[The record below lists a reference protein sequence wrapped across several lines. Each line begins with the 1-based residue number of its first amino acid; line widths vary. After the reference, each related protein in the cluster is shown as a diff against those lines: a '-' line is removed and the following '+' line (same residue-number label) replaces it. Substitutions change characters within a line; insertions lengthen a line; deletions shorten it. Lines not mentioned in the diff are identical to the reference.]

1 MKKENVLKEDAAVAQ
16 LDAELVV
23 EYLEANPKFFEQH
36 PRVLQ
41 RLSLKHEQQGSVSL
55 VERQQ
60 RVLREK
66 VATLEEEITTLM
78 SRAQQNEK
86 LFRQYSEMYQA
97 LLQAP
102 DFDAVMAA
110 LEHGFCEQMGLPALS
125 LKFVDNALPVAEQY
139 QFHADTHKQL
149 LSRRFNENSVY
160 LGRITKEEH
169 KLLFAD
175 NANIQS
181 VALIQ
186 VSTQKES
193 GTQAE
198 LGLLI
203 VGSQDPLHFDP
214 AMDYLLLS
222 QLQSLLGFIL
232 PEMLKREGK
241 K

>member
-1 MKKENVLKEDAAVAQ
+1 MKKEDLLAEDAAVAQ

-23 EYLEANPKFFEQH
+23 DYLEGNPKFFEQH

-41 RLSLKHEQQGSVSL
+41 RLNLKHEQQGSVSL
-55 VERQQ
+55 IERQQ
-60 RVLREK
+60 KVLRDK
-66 VATLEEEITTLM
+66 VASLEDEITTLM
-78 SRAQQNEK
+78 SRAQHNEQ
-86 LFRQYSEMYQA
+86 LFCKYSEMYQK
-97 LLQAP
+97 LLQAH
-102 DFDAVMAA
+102 DFDAAVHA
-110 LEHGFCEQMGLPALS
+110 LEQGFCEHMGLSALN
-125 LKFVDNALPVAEQY
+125 LKFSDNSLQIADKF

-175 NANIQS
+175 EANIQS
-181 VALIQ
+181 VALVQ
-186 VSTQKES
+186 LGEQ
-193 GTQAE
+193 GE

-214 AMDYLLLS
+214 SMDFLLLS
-222 QLQSLLGFIL
+222 QLQSLLGYLL
-232 PEMLKREGK
+232 PALLKVQGK